1 MQSRTSFFNGHVL
14 KKDIT
19 RFAPLWAVYT
29 VFLAVYMFGNISYM
43 MKQETVKMAY
53 SFSQDLGYLCL
64 LFLFYGFGCATFLF
78 GDLFRTRMAG
88 GLHAMPLRRETW
100 FGTHVTAGILFA
112 AVPNTLIAA
121 AMAVC
126 LGEYAFVAGLWWLVV
141 TGQFLFHFALGVL
154 CVMLAGNLLGHA
166 AVFGTIEFLSLLIYG
181 VFDTVYEP
189 MLYGISVKSEWFE
202 FFSPGQWWNFQDW
215 LQWNIQ
221 DNIVVA
227 EGYGKFAY
235 DSYTAFEPSYIYEGL
250 IVEEWI
256 YLGVTTLLAV
266 ACIVLAL
273 VLYRRRKLECAG
285 DFIVSKPVRWVF
297 LILGSMYAA
306 IVVPVAGFVI
316 GFFGILMLSERTVK
330 VFRKK
335 NLIAFAITAGAVLL
349 TLGLTALDIAGI
361 TTKVPQQTDIAFV
374 TLNPDWGNN
383 TTVLTEAEDI
393 RAVMDAH
400 EHALV
405 DRDPE
410 EGDWYTLNLEYTL
423 KNGSTMRRYYYL
435 KADVPAMKGIE
446 RILSTWENVFDGADP
461 ESVRDS
467 LERVTLWQEVYDE
480 NGMYISANEVAIPE
494 EAIGELLEA
503 IRQDCQEGTMAQNM
517 AFHEEEYASL
527 TFWYAD
533 SFDGR
538 YFRNSLTV
546 FGDSAHTV
554 AALEQYLQ

>member
-29 VFLAVYMFGNISYM
+29 VFLAVWVFNNAASMLRNAGTEQLAYTVSRNIGDISY
-43 MKQETVKMAY
+43 
-53 SFSQDLGYLCL
+53 
-64 LFLFYGFGCATFLF
+64 LFLIYGFVCATLLF
-78 GDLFRTRMAG
+78 GDLFKTRMAG

-112 AVPNTLIAA
+112 AVPNALIAIVLA
-121 AMAVC
+121 IM
-126 LGEYAFVAGLWWLVV
+126 LGEYAFVAGLWWLVL
-141 TGQFLFHFALGVL
+141 TGQFLFHFGLGVL
-154 CVMLAGNLLGHA
+154 CVQLAGNLLGHA
-166 AVFGTIEFLSLLIYG
+166 ATFCTVEFFSLLVYGIYES
-181 VFDTVYEP
+181 VYEP
-189 MLYGISVKSEWFE
+189 LLYGIITESKWFE
-202 FFSPGQWWNFQDW
+202 FFAPVQYWNYRDWMQWDVQN
-215 LQWNIQ
+215 
-221 DNIVVA
+221 A
-227 EGYGKFAY
+227 EAAMEAY
-235 DSYTAFEPSYIYEGL
+235 SFVSAQPAVTQTKYIYEG
-250 IVEEWI
+250 IITKEWL
-256 YLGVTTLLAV
+256 YLAV
-266 ACIVLAL
+266 CVVLSIGFLAL
-273 VLYRRRKLECAG
+273 ALTLYRRRKLEWAG
-285 DFIVSKPVRWVF
+285 DFITSPVMGWVF
-297 LILGSMYAA
+297 LILGSVCAA
-306 IVVPVAGFVI
+306 IVVPVVGFVI
-316 GFFGILMLSERTVK
+316 AFFGILMLWERTLK

-335 NLIAFAITAGAVLL
+335 NLIAFGITVAAVLL
-349 TLGLTALDIAGI
+349 TLGMTSLDVAGI
-361 TTKVPQQTDIAFV
+361 TTKVPQQADIQFV
-374 TLNPDWGNN
+374 TLNPRWGSN
-383 TTVLTEAEDI
+383 TTVLTDAEDI

-400 EHALV
+400 EYALV

-410 EGDWYTLNLEYTL
+410 DGDWYSLELEYTL

-494 EAIGELLEA
+494 EAIGGLLEA

-538 YFRNSLTV
+538 YIRNSLTV